1 MEEGEIMPLLL
12 PEEYRYP
19 LPKLHRIRQ
28 KFPTEK
34 LSQEDIP
41 RTIHDAFARGEIR
54 EKMKPGARIAI
65 AVGSRGIQHLAMI
78 VRAVIDECRMAGTNP
93 FIVSAMGSHG
103 EGTEQG
109 QRAILA
115 SYGIT
120 EEALGV
126 PVITKVETVELG
138 RLPDGTHVYFDRAAY
153 EADLIVP
160 VNRVKLHTDFIGELQ
175 SGIAKMLVIGLG
187 NQKGCTEIHGEP
199 GNMFSHTLE
208 AAARLILAK
217 APVGFGVAIL
227 ENAYDETA
235 EIHVLPKE
243 TLIEQEKELVRR
255 SISYFP
261 SLRFPSIDV
270 LIMQEIGKDVSGA
283 GFDPNIVG
291 RSTAR
296 EEYLVPIPEIKRMV
310 LLDVTAAS
318 HGNGIGIGL
327 FDVVTKNILP
337 KLDLAAM
344 YANAIACRCV
354 EDARIP
360 LQARDEDEAVRIALK
375 LCRGVTPDAAKIVRI
390 KNTLS
395 LGEVEVSDVLLPVV
409 DGDDRLERAD
419 DEPQTSRE

>member
-54 EKMKPGARIAI
+54 EKLKPGARIAI

-138 RLPDGTHVYFDRAAY
+138 RLPDGTHVYFD
-153 EADLIVP
+153 P
-160 VNRVKLHTDFIGELQ
+160 
-175 SGIAKMLVIGLG
+175 
-187 NQKGCTEIHGEP
+187 
-199 GNMFSHTLE
+199 
-208 AAARLILAK
+208 
-217 APVGFGVAIL
+217 
-227 ENAYDETA
+227 
-235 EIHVLPKE
+235 LPM
-243 TLIEQEKELVRR
+243 RR
-255 SISYFP
+255 ISSY
-261 SLRFPSIDV
+261 R
-270 LIMQEIGKDVSGA
+270 
-283 GFDPNIVG
+283 
-291 RSTAR
+291 
-296 EEYLVPIPEIKRMV
+296 
-310 LLDVTAAS
+310 
-318 HGNGIGIGL
+318 
-327 FDVVTKNILP
+327 
-337 KLDLAAM
+337 
-344 YANAIACRCV
+344 
-354 EDARIP
+354 
-360 LQARDEDEAVRIALK
+360 
-375 LCRGVTPDAAKIVRI
+375 
-390 KNTLS
+390 
-395 LGEVEVSDVLLPVV
+395 
-409 DGDDRLERAD
+409 
-419 DEPQTSRE
+419 